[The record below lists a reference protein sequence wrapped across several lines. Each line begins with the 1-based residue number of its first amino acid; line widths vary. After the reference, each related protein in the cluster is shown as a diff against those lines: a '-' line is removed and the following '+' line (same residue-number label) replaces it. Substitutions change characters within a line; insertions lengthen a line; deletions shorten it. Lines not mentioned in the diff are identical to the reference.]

1 MCARKSGRTRPGD
14 RSPDDLRHYAHELH
28 ELADALT
35 RDDRKLSHLSEMAAR
50 HGVYL
55 GLRGTCATI
64 ACEVRR
70 LKVCAQ
76 RLLGRGK

>member
-1 MCARKSGRTRPGD
+1 MYARKSGRTRPGD
-14 RSPDDLRHYAHELH
+14 RSPDNPRHYAHELH

-35 RDDRKLSHLSEMAAR
+35 RDDRKLSRLSEMAAR
-50 HGVYL
+50 HGVAL

-70 LKVCAQ
+70 ITACAK
-76 RLLGRGK
+76 RLLVARR